1 MNLSANPDASLTTY
15 VASTS
20 FQIALCLRVR
30 TCKMGAIVAAEH
42 AQCSAQGLA
51 PGRSGDSSGYDYYS
65 ISEWWLSGLVNHLQ
79 ARDTC
84 SLMR

>member
-42 AQCSAQGLA
+42 SVRGSMHSAQHRAWPWAGQGTA
-51 PGRSGDSSGYDYYS
+51 VVT
-65 ISEWWLSGLVNHLQ
+65 IITAFLSGGCLVW
-79 ARDTC
+79 
-84 SLMR
+84 